1 MHLCMC
7 ERVCLSH
14 PWNLISCSPHNVRST
29 QGTHLVRE
37 KPWLRIVSKLVIDI
51 QIVITS
57 AGFGPRCV
65 CSKARA
71 KGRKKNKNNNSKIT
85 KQNGKQMLELSVG
98 SVGGDRCEGQA
109 KASAYLL
116 QKHLDIFLCSGVK

>member
-14 PWNLISCSPHNVRST
+14 PRNLISCSPHNVRST
-29 QGTHLVRE
+29 QDTHLVRE

-51 QIVITS
+51 QIIITS

-71 KGRKKNKNNNSKIT
+71 KGRKKKTTTTTT
-85 KQNGKQMLELSVG
+85 KEQNRMEN
-98 SVGGDRCEGQA
+98 RCWNCQWVV
-109 KASAYLL
+109 
-116 QKHLDIFLCSGVK
+116 SGVIGVKDKLKPLLTFFKNTFIYSSVLE